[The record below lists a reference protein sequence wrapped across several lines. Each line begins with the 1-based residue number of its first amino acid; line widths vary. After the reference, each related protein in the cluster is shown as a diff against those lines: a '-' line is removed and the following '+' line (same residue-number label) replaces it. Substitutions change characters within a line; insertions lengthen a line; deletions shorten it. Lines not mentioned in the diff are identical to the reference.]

1 MKRLLLILT
10 LVLTLFL
17 VGCTQCIT
25 EENGFCNGAEFTTTI
40 TTIAELPRYRVK
52 VVEVITGDDEGE
64 IAYIVSKDGYTIG
77 GIYTLDTEQTFQLN
91 DIIYAVIVD
100 EYTAVPFWEWLE
112 DNKTDEN
119 VVLNILD
126 DCDYYLLIVVDRR
139 DCNDGYEYIFQENGQ
154 PTPQDEWIYCD
165 ELFSINDYVLGI
177 EYNIYDGT
185 NREEFVLYD
194 LE

>member
-1 MKRLLLILT
+1 MKRLLL
-10 LVLTLFL
+10 VLCLAL
-17 VGCTQCIT
+17 CVLLAGCDT
-25 EENGFCNGAEFTTTI
+25 ECGEGECQYWPTI
-40 TTIAELPRYRVK
+40 TTTA
-52 VVEVITGDDEGE
+52 TDT
-64 IAYIVSKDGYTIG
+64 S
-77 GIYTLDTEQTFQLN
+77 LDF
-91 DIIYAVIVD
+91 
-100 EYTAVPFWEWLE
+100 
-112 DNKTDEN
+112 
-119 VVLNILD
+119 LD

>member
-25 EENGFCNGAEFTTTI
+25 EENGFCNGAEFTTT
-40 TTIAELPRYRVK
+40 T
-52 VVEVITGDDEGE
+52 
-64 IAYIVSKDGYTIG
+64 
-77 GIYTLDTEQTFQLN
+77 
-91 DIIYAVIVD
+91 
-100 EYTAVPFWEWLE
+100 
-112 DNKTDEN
+112 EN

-154 PTPQDEWIYCD
+154 PTPEDEWIYCD

-194 LE
+194 LD

>member
-1 MKRLLLILT
+1 MKRLLIIAVLMLSLLT
-10 LVLTLFL
+10 
-17 VGCTQCIT
+17 VGC
-25 EENGFCNGAEFTTTI
+25 ENTVWRPHVPDITTTAD
-40 TTIAELPRYRVK
+40 T
-52 VVEVITGDDEGE
+52 
-64 IAYIVSKDGYTIG
+64 S
-77 GIYTLDTEQTFQLN
+77 LDF
-91 DIIYAVIVD
+91 
-100 EYTAVPFWEWLE
+100 
-112 DNKTDEN
+112 
-119 VVLNILD
+119 LD

-194 LE
+194 LD